1 MRKAEAVS
9 HGAVT
14 IVNAM
19 AIGKGAAVGV
29 DLWTWARVSL
39 TKKPGEIVCRNLV
52 EPNEHQ
58 LMRIIVKNVFREF
71 KLLKKYGAIVETRS
85 NIPVAVGLKSSS
97 AASNAISLATL
108 KAIGIETNDF
118 QTVRLGVDS
127 SLEAGVTIT
136 GAFDDA
142 CACYFGGIMITNNRT
157 CQVLKRLI
165 PSQEFSTIIYVPRT
179 KKYTKDVDVGRL
191 SKIRPLIEY
200 AFQEALRG
208 NYWFALTLNGLA
220 YSEAFGYDTDPIRQA
235 IFSGA
240 IASGL
245 TGKGPAFVAI
255 VPKANVRKVR
265 KAWSSLPGKIIEVSF
280 NLEKAQSSMVNP

>member
-1 MRKAEAVS
+1 MREAEAVC

-14 IVNAM
+14 VVNAM

-29 DLWTWARVSL
+29 DLWTWAKVSL
-39 TKKPGEIVCRNLV
+39 TKRPGEVVCRNIV
-52 EPNEHQ
+52 EPNEDQ

-108 KAIGIETNDF
+108 KAVGVEIDDY

-127 SLEAGVTIT
+127 SLEAGVTVT

-142 CACYFGGIMITNNRT
+142 CACYFGGLMITNNRI

-165 PSQEFSTIIYVPRT
+165 PSLELSAIIYVPRT
-179 KKYTKDVDVGRL
+179 KKYTKDVDVRKL
-191 SKIRPLIEY
+191 RKIKPLIEF
-200 AFQEALRG
+200 AFQEAFRG

-220 YSEAFGYDTDPIRQA
+220 YSEAFGYDTDPIRRA

-255 VPKANVRKVR
+255 VSKANLRNVR
-265 KAWSSLPGKIIEVSF
+265 KAWSSLPGKVIRVSF
-280 NLEKAQSSMVNP
+280 NLEKAKSSVVNP

>member
-1 MRKAEAVS
+1 MRIAEAVC

-14 IVNAM
+14 IINAM
-19 AIGKGAAVGV
+19 ATGKGAAAGI

-39 TKKPGEIVCRNLV
+39 TNTPGELVCRNLV
-52 EPNEHQ
+52 EPNEDQ
-58 LMRIIVKNVFREF
+58 LMRIIVKNVFRQF

-85 NIPVAVGLKSSS
+85 NIPIAVGLKSSS

-108 KAIGIETNDF
+108 RAVGVEIDDYK
-118 QTVRLGVDS
+118 TVQLGVDS

-142 CACYFGGIMITNNRT
+142 CACYFGGLMITNNRT

-165 PSQEFSTIIYVPRT
+165 PSLELSAIIYVPRT
-179 KKYTKDVDVGRL
+179 KKYTKDVDVDKL
-191 SKIRPLIEY
+191 SKIRPLIEF

-220 YSEAFGYDTDPIRQA
+220 YSEAFGYDTDPIRKA
-235 IFSGA
+235 VFSGA

-255 VPKANVRKVR
+255 VPRANLRKVE
-265 KAWSSLPGKIIEVSF
+265 KAWSSLPGRVIRVSF
-280 NLEKAQSSMVNP
+280 NLEKAKSSMVNS